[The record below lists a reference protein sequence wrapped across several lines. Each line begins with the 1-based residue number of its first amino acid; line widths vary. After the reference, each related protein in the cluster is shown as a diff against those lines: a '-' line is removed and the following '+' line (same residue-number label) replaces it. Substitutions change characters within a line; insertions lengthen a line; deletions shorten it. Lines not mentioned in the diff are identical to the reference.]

1 MRRLLV
7 FPLLLA
13 FVSAGYAQVGPSAA
27 RVISRPMPS
36 KAPGGSQ
43 EYNAEAELLFDRK
56 GRVDRVD
63 ILSGTGDEAFDKQW
77 RKSLSD
83 WRFVPAVDAN
93 GEPAESNVRTTYKNN
108 GVAVLPV
115 VPGGNTPS
123 AARSVIEESER
134 LERLTCK
141 DFLWEYEFVIDALP
155 RRLALLDPLLK
166 TPQVMLTAE
175 LRLTAEQ
182 QAALRDRYDQL
193 ISDAARQCRDN
204 PEGPFWSGTLKPL
217 LQGAL

>member
-1 MRRLLV
+1 MRRLLAFPIILV
-7 FPLLLA
+7 F
-13 FVSAGYAQVGPSAA
+13 VTVGHAQVGPAAA

-36 KAPGGSQ
+36 KAPAAQ
-43 EYNAEAELLFDRK
+43 TFNAEAELLVDSR
-56 GRVDRVD
+56 GRVDRVE
-63 ILSGTGDEAFDKQW
+63 ILSGSGDEAFDKQW

-83 WRFVPAVDAN
+83 WRFVPAVGAD
-93 GEPAESNVRTTYKNN
+93 GEPAESNVRTSYKNN
-108 GVAVLPV
+108 VITVLPV
-115 VPGGNTPS
+115 APSGATPS
-123 AARSVIEESER
+123 AARTVLEESER

-141 DFLWEYEFVIDALP
+141 DFLWEYAIVTDSMS
-155 RRLALLDPLLK
+155 RRLALMDPLLK

-204 PEGPFWSGTLKPL
+204 PDGPFWSGTLKPL